1 MKDPV
6 VLRVPSCRWAV
17 LPMVSFCRCA
27 LASCVNGQFYRWQV
41 MLDDN
46 FTGASDCAVGKITV
60 FLFIL
65 KKVNFQTKK
74 LLTTKIYYSF
84 PSYKF
89 GMFFFAKYEQKLG
102 LFSHCAVVKFANIW
116 FCRHLILY
124 LTIIQVSWKAG
135 LYHTLFTALDQ
146 YHSRIW
152 TFKCAHFFTKHPV
165 SRILINISCLYYN
178 GSIWRNI
185 LCQLITHFSFFSWWA
200 YSHRWA
206 RFFFKWGR
214 RVDLNFQN

>member
-89 GMFFFAKYEQKLG
+89 GRFFLQNMNKDQDFFPTVPWSNLQISGFVDILFCILQSFKFLEKPASIIHYSQLWINIIREFELLSVHIFSRNTLYQESSSIFHAFTTTGQSEEIFFF
-102 LFSHCAVVKFANIW
+102 S
-116 FCRHLILY
+116 
-124 LTIIQVSWKAG
+124 
-135 LYHTLFTALDQ
+135 
-146 YHSRIW
+146 
-152 TFKCAHFFTKHPV
+152 
-165 SRILINISCLYYN
+165 
-178 GSIWRNI
+178 
-185 LCQLITHFSFFSWWA
+185 
-200 YSHRWA
+200 
-206 RFFFKWGR
+206 
-214 RVDLNFQN
+214 